1 MIYESIQLPEERTK
15 LMKKTITVQ
24 KPYLDKEEL
33 TEIEKV
39 LRSCWLGMGKEVKK
53 FEEEVKK
60 YLDAKY
66 FIAVNT
72 GTSALHLALEAIGV
86 KEGDEVIVPSL
97 TFVGSIHPI
106 LYCGAVPVF
115 CEVDYDTLNIDV
127 KDVEKKI
134 TKKTKAVIP
143 VHYSGQSV
151 DMDALLSLGKKYGI
165 KIIEDA
171 AHAFGSIYKGRKIGS
186 FGDITCFSFDPIKN
200 ITCGEGGGIATGN
213 RKWAEKIILQRL
225 MGIDKETLVRYK
237 NKRSWHYS
245 VKSIG
250 YRYHMGNINAAIGL
264 AQIKKLDKIIDRKK
278 QIIKKYDLEFRD
290 VKEIDL
296 VKKDYNEIAPF
307 NYIIKVKNK
316 RNKLIDY
323 LKEKGIDTGIH
334 YIPNHIQPFFKRFN
348 VKLSV
353 TDKLYKEI
361 LTLPLYY
368 GMTDKEVWKVI
379 NDVKGFYARS

>member
-1 MIYESIQLPEERTK
+1 MNKNIG
-15 LMKKTITVQ
+15 VQ
-24 KPYLDKEEL
+24 KPYLGKEEL
-33 TEIEKV
+33 IAISGV
-39 LRSCWLGMGKEVKK
+39 LKSCWLGMGKEVKK
-53 FEEEVKK
+53 FEEEAKK
-60 YLDAKY
+60 YLGAKY

-72 GTSALHLALEAIGV
+72 GTSALHLALEAIGI
-86 KEGDEVIVPSL
+86 KEGDEIIVPSL

-115 CEVDYDTLNIDV
+115 CEVNYDTLNIDV
-127 KDVEKKI
+127 KDVERKI

-143 VHYSGQSV
+143 VHYSGQSA
-151 DMDALLSLGKKYGI
+151 DMDTLLSLGKKYGI

-171 AHAFGSIYKGRKIGS
+171 AHAFGSIYKGKKIGS

-213 RKWAEKIILQRL
+213 RKWAEKILLQRL

-250 YRYHMGNINAAIGL
+250 FRYHMGNINAAIGL
-264 AQIKKLDKIIDRKK
+264 VQLKRVDRIIDGKMK
-278 QIIKKYDLEFRD
+278 IVKKYDDALKKIKQLEM
-290 VKEIDL
+290 
-296 VKKDYNEIAPF
+296 VKKDYNNLAPF
-307 NYIIKVKNK
+307 NYILKVKTK
-316 RNKLIDY
+316 REGLINF

-348 VKLSV
+348 VGACHGMPLRLPI
-353 TDKLYKEI
+353 TEKLYKEI

-368 GMTDKEVWKVI
+368 GMTDKDVNKVI
-379 NDVKGFYARS
+379 NEVTKFYA

>member
-1 MIYESIQLPEERTK
+1 MNKNIG
-15 LMKKTITVQ
+15 VQ

-33 TEIEKV
+33 IAISRV
-39 LRSCWLGMGKEVKK
+39 LKSCWLGMGAEVKM

-60 YLDAKY
+60 YLGAKH

-72 GTSALHLALEAIGV
+72 GTSAIHLALLVIGV

-106 LYCGAVPVF
+106 IYCGAKPVF
-115 CEVDYDTLNIDV
+115 CEVNYDTLNIDV

-151 DMDALLSLGKKYGI
+151 DMDKLLSLGKKYGI

-171 AHAFGSIYKGRKIGS
+171 AHAFGSVYKGRKIGS

-200 ITCGEGGGIATGN
+200 ITCGEGGGIATPN
-213 RKWAEKIILQRL
+213 SAWAKDVILKRL

-237 NKRSWHYS
+237 NKRSWHYR

-250 YRYHMGNINAAIGL
+250 FRYHMSNINAAIGL
-264 AQIKKLDKIIDRKK
+264 AQINKLNKIIDRKK
-278 QIIKKYDLEFRD
+278 QISKKYDSALKE

-296 VKKDYNEIAPF
+296 VKKDYNETAPF
-307 NYIIKVKNK
+307 NYIIKVKTK

-334 YIPNHIQPFFKRFN
+334 YIPNHIQPFFKKIN
-348 VKLSV
+348 VRSCRPSASLRTGDLSLPV

-368 GMTDKEVWKVI
+368 GMTDKDIDKVI
-379 NDVKGFYARS
+379 NEVIKFYKY